1 MLEELHIRGLG
12 VIEDAS
18 LRFAPGLTV
27 VTGETGAGKTM
38 LVTALELLLGARA
51 DSGLVRSGAAAALAE
66 AVVAPIPAEAS
77 AWIDPDDDVLVV
89 SREIPAD
96 GRSRARIGGR
106 LAPVSAL
113 AEVLGRF
120 VEVHAQ
126 HEHVRLQRA
135 EVQRRLLDRYAG
147 ERHDRTHAA
156 YRQAHERWRELV
168 ARRDRLAADARERAR
183 ELDRLRFEVDE
194 IDRAELDPEADE
206 ALDRDMD
213 RLAHAEQLRTAA
225 ATAAAALGSD
235 GAQEPV
241 GVAVEALRRLVVD
254 DPALD
259 ALRERLTGVSA
270 ELTEL
275 ALDVRAYGEDVEA
288 DPARLEALSDR
299 KRLVTGLRRKYGA
312 DVAAVLAYADEAR
325 ERLAALERDEADVD
339 DLGARVAA
347 THAEAQRLAAEV
359 RDGRRTAAERL
370 AEVVDGHLADLG
382 MPHARTTIAVDALPD
397 GELTA
402 EGGDRVAFLLAP
414 NPGEPA
420 RPIAQAASGG
430 ERSRMSLAIEVA
442 LADVDD
448 AQVLVFD
455 EVDAGIGGATAMA
468 VGEKLARLA
477 AGAGGGVARQVLC
490 VTHLAQL
497 AAFADV
503 HHVVEKGLA
512 GGRTVTTTRHV
523 ADEDRVAELAR
534 MLGGDP
540 NAAAGTE
547 HARELL
553 RTARSRR
560 PDGEPQERPAD
571 DREPGDRVG

>member
-12 VIEDAS
+12 VIEDAT

-51 DSGLVRSGAAAALAE
+51 DSGLVRAGTAVALAE
-66 AVVAPIPAEAS
+66 AVVAPVPAEA
-77 AWIDPDDDVLVV
+77 APWADPDDDVLIV
-89 SREIPAD
+89 SREVPAD
-96 GRSRARIGGR
+96 GRSRARIAGR

-113 AEVLGRF
+113 DEVLGRF

-147 ERHDRTHAA
+147 EPHARTLDA
-156 YRQAHERWRELV
+156 YRHAHERWRELLS
-168 ARRDRLAADARERAR
+168 RRDRLAADARERAR
-183 ELDRLRFEVDE
+183 ELDRLRFEVAE
-194 IDRAELDPEADE
+194 IDRAELDTEVDE
-206 ALDRDMD
+206 ALDREVD
-213 RLAHAEQLRTAA
+213 RLAHAEELRTAA

-241 GVAVEALRRLVVD
+241 GVAVEALRRLAVA

-259 ALRERLTGVSA
+259 ELRERLTGLTA
-270 ELTEL
+270 ELSEL
-275 ALDVRAYGEDVEA
+275 ALDVRAYGEDVAA
-288 DPARLEALSDR
+288 DPARLEELNER

-312 DVAAVLAYADEAR
+312 DVASVLAYADEAR
-325 ERLAALERDEADVD
+325 DRLATLERDEADVD

-347 THAEAQRLAAEV
+347 AHEEAQRLAAQV
-359 RDGRRTAAERL
+359 REGRRTAAERL

-382 MPHARTTIAVDALPD
+382 MPHARTAIAVTVLPD
-397 GELTA
+397 DELTA
-402 EGGDRVAFLLAP
+402 DGGDRVAFLLAP

-430 ERSRMSLAIEVA
+430 ERSRMALAIEVA

-477 AGAGGGVARQVLC
+477 AGTGGGVARQVLC

-540 NAAAGTE
+540 TATAGTE

-560 PDGEPQERPAD
+560 HDRQAD
-571 DREPGDRVG
+571 DRVG

>member
-12 VIEDAS
+12 VIEDAT

-51 DSGLVRSGAAAALAE
+51 DSGLVRAGAAAALAE
-66 AVVAPIPAEAS
+66 AVVAPVPAEAA
-77 AWIDPDDDVLVV
+77 AWVDPDDDVLIV

-113 AEVLGRF
+113 DEVLGRV

-147 ERHDRTHAA
+147 EPHARALAA
-156 YRQAHERWRELV
+156 YRHAHERWRELV
-168 ARRDRLAADARERAR
+168 VRRDRLAADARERAR
-183 ELDRLRFEVDE
+183 ELDRLRFEVAE
-194 IDRAELDPEADE
+194 IDRAELDAEADE
-206 ALDRDMD
+206 ALDREVD
-213 RLAHAEQLRTAA
+213 RLAHAEELRTAA
-225 ATAAAALGSD
+225 ATAAAALGSE

-241 GVAVEALRRLVVD
+241 GVAVEALRRVAVD

-259 ALRERLTGVSA
+259 ELRERLTGLAA
-270 ELTEL
+270 EVTEL
-275 ALDVRAYGEDVEA
+275 APDVRAYGEDVEA
-288 DPARLEALSDR
+288 DPARLAALQER
-299 KRLVTGLRRKYGA
+299 KRLVSGLCRKYGA
-312 DVAAVLAYADEAR
+312 DVASVLGYAEQAR
-325 ERLAALERDEADVD
+325 DRLTTLERDEADVD

-347 THAEAQRLAAEV
+347 AHEAAQELAGQLRA
-359 RDGRRTAAERL
+359 GRRTAAERL
-370 AEVVDGHLADLG
+370 AAVVDGHLADLG
-382 MPHARTTIAVDALPD
+382 MPHARTTIAVTALPD
-397 GELTA
+397 GALTA
-402 EGGDRVAFLLAP
+402 DGGDRVAFLLAP

-477 AGAGGGVARQVLC
+477 VGTGGGAARQVLC

-512 GGRTVTTTRHV
+512 GGRTVTTARHV
-523 ADEDRVAELAR
+523 ADEGRVAELAR

-540 NAAAGTE
+540 SATAGME

-560 PDGEPQERPAD
+560 DGQEAA
-571 DREPGDRVG
+571 DRVG